1 MEKKQLLLSAY
12 KFMQFSI
19 HMSQLYDRE
28 KEIVRYIYASSRG
41 HEAIQIATG
50 LQLLPCD
57 FVAPYYRDDSLMLS
71 MGFTPYELI
80 LQLLAKKDDPFSA
93 GRTYYSHPSSKREDK
108 PKIPH
113 QSSAT
118 GMQTIPASGVALGMQ
133 YFEKIQS
140 SLLKKGPA
148 NELPVVVC
156 SLGDDSMTEGE
167 VSEALQFTALKQ
179 LPIVFLVQ
187 DNSWGISVTSEESR
201 AMDAYDFAGGFKGL
215 NRMRIDGSNFEESFE
230 GMAKALNYVRSK
242 RCPIL
247 VHAVVPLLGHH
258 NSNVRMEVYR
268 GEDNL
273 ARHAMNDPA
282 FKLRRRLIDMG
293 VPDEE
298 LKRLEI
304 EALNEVLDSFEKAK
318 QAEDPDPISVLD
330 NVFAPTNAFVE
341 KGNRTPANKSKVSM
355 VESALHAVEEIM
367 EANPECIYYG
377 QDVGKRLGGMFGEAA
392 TLENKFG
399 NDRVFNTPIQ
409 EAFII
414 GSTVGLSAIGVKPIV
429 EIQFADYLY
438 PGMNQLVTEVSKSCY
453 LSNGKFPVRTLIRIP
468 VGTSIGGGPY
478 HSGCIESLLLTIKG
492 IKVVYPSNAA
502 DIKGLMKAAFI
513 DPNPVIM
520 LEHKGLYRSKI
531 PGTQDAYTIEPDAD
545 YILPLGKAN
554 LVLQTE
560 NPDSVTIITYGLGVY
575 WAKEAAQLFKDKVE
589 IIDLRTLYP
598 LDESLIF
605 KLVKRSGRC
614 LLLSEAPVENSFIQ
628 ALAGRIQKSCF
639 EYLKAPIYTIGALNV
654 PGLPVNIG
662 LENSVLPDILKIS
675 EGINDLLSYSRQ
687 KEFI

>member
-1 MEKKQLLLSAY
+1 
-12 KFMQFSI
+12 
-19 HMSQLYDRE
+19 MSQLYDRE
-28 KEIVRYIYASSRG
+28 REIVRYIYASSRG

-57 FVAPYYRDDSLMLS
+57 FVTPYYRDDSLMLS
-71 MGFTPYELI
+71 MGFTPHELM

-93 GRTYYSHPSSKREDK
+93 GRTYYCHPSSKREDK
-108 PKIPH
+108 PIIPH

-118 GMQTIPASGVALGMQ
+118 GMQAIPATGVALGIQ

-140 SLLKKGPA
+140 PLLKKGPE
-148 NELPVVVC
+148 NESPVVVC

-167 VSEALQFTALKQ
+167 VSEALQFASLKQ
-179 LPIVFLVQ
+179 LPILFLVQ
-187 DNSWGISVTSEESR
+187 DNNWGITVTSEESR

-215 NRMRIDGSNFEESFE
+215 NRIRIDGSNFEESFE

-247 VHAVVPLLGHH
+247 VHANVPLLGHH

-268 GEDNL
+268 SDDNL
-273 ARHAMNDPA
+273 ARHAVNDPA
-282 FKLRRRLIDMG
+282 FKLRRRLIEMG
-293 VPDEE
+293 VSDDE
-298 LKRLEI
+298 LRRLDMD
-304 EALNEVLDSFEKAK
+304 ALNEVQDSFEKAQK
-318 QAEDPDPISVLD
+318 ADDPDPITVLD
-330 NVFAPTNAFVE
+330 NVFTPTTALVE
-341 KGNRTPANKSKVSM
+341 KGNRTPVNGGKVSM

-367 EANPECIYYG
+367 EGNPDCIYYG

-392 TLENKFG
+392 SLENKFG
-399 NDRVFNTPIQ
+399 SDRVFNTPIQ

-429 EIQFADYLY
+429 EIQFADYLF

-468 VGTSIGGGPY
+468 VGTSVGGGPY
-478 HSGCIESLLLTIKG
+478 HSGCIESMLLTIKG

-531 PGTQDAYTIEPDAD
+531 PGTQDAYMVEPEAD
-545 YILPLGKAN
+545 YILPLGKAS

-560 NPDSVTIITYGLGVY
+560 NPDCVTIITYGLGVY
-575 WAKEAAQLFKDKVE
+575 WAKEAAQFFKDKVE

-598 LDESLIF
+598 LDEGLIF
-605 KLVKRSGRC
+605 KAVKRSGKC

-639 EYLKAPIYTIGALNV
+639 EYLKAPILTIGALNM
-654 PGLPVNIG
+654 PGLPVSLI
-662 LENSVLPDILKIS
+662 LENAVLPDILKIS
-675 EGINDLLSYSRQ
+675 EGINDLLIYA
-687 KEFI
+687 KKKDLIETKLP

>member
-1 MEKKQLLLSAY
+1 
-12 KFMQFSI
+12 
-19 HMSQLYDRE
+19 MSKLYDRE
-28 KEIVRYIYASSRG
+28 REIFRYIYASSRG

-57 FVAPYYRDDSLMLS
+57 FVTPYYRDDSLMLS
-71 MGFTPYELI
+71 MEFTPYELM

-93 GRTYYSHPSSKREDK
+93 GRTYYCHPSSKREDK

-118 GMQTIPASGVALGMQ
+118 GMQTIPATGVALGMQ

-140 SLLKKGPA
+140 PLLKKGPA
-148 NELPVVVC
+148 NEAPVVVC

-167 VSEALQFTALKQ
+167 VSEALQFATLKQ
-179 LPIVFLVQ
+179 LPILFLVQ
-187 DNSWGISVTSEESR
+187 DNTWGISVTSEESR

-215 NRMRIDGSNFEESFE
+215 NRMHIDGSDFEESFE
-230 GMAKALNYVRSK
+230 GMTKALNYVRSK
-242 RCPIL
+242 RSPIL
-247 VHAVVPLLGHH
+247 VHATVPLLGHH

-268 GEDNL
+268 SEDNL

-282 FKLRRRLIDMG
+282 FKLKRRLIEMG
-293 VPDEE
+293 VPEDE
-298 LKRLEI
+298 LKRLET
-304 EALNEVLDSFEKAK
+304 EALNEVLDSFKKA
-318 QAEDPDPISVLD
+318 QNADDPDPITVLD
-330 NVFAPTNAFVE
+330 NVFAPTTAFVE

-377 QDVGKRLGGMFGEAA
+377 QDVGERLGGMFGEAA
-392 TLENKFG
+392 TLESKFG

-414 GSTVGLSAIGVKPIV
+414 GSTAGLSAIGVKPIV

-453 LSNGKFPVRTLIRIP
+453 LSNGKFPIRTLIRIP

-531 PGTQDAYTIEPDAD
+531 PGTQDAIMVEPDAD

-560 NPDSVTIITYGLGVY
+560 NPECVTIITYGLGVY

-605 KLVKRSGRC
+605 KAVKRSGRC
-614 LLLSEAPVENSFIQ
+614 LLLSEASVENSFIQ
-628 ALAGRIQKSCF
+628 ALAGRIQKFCF
-639 EYLKAPIYTIGALNV
+639 EYLKAPIYTVGALNV

-662 LENSVLPDILKIS
+662 LENAVLPDILRIS
-675 EGINDLLSYSRQ
+675 EGINDLLTYSKQ